1 MSVEKIAPND
11 SRISHCEA
19 VLNGQTYHYI
29 LGIPEHQAFSATI
42 FLIHGWPD
50 LSYGWRYQIPFLIQ
64 QNMRVVVP
72 DMMGY
77 GRTDAPQS
85 PPADLHL
92 YSIKR
97 AADDI
102 AELAKQLGAPEIIL
116 GGHDWGGAVV
126 YRTAQWYP
134 KLVTHL
140 FSICTPY
147 TAPSR
152 QFISLKEMVDGPLPQ
167 FGYQIQL
174 SGPNLEE
181 NLRTYD
187 QIRRFLKAVYGGRS
201 EQGRSC
207 FRPDI
212 GLDFE
217 AMKTIGTAPSLN
229 EQELEYYTS
238 EYLRHGL
245 HGPLNWYRTRLINFE
260 DDLKLTTRMVAQ
272 PVLFI
277 SGKFD
282 AVLTPAMST
291 GMESFITRIRRE
303 EVETGHW
310 ALTEAPT
317 EVNNFIGSWLK
328 EVVFSA
334 RVKL

>member
-1 MSVEKIAPND
+1 MSVDKIALDD

-19 VLNGQTYHYI
+19 VLNGQRYHYI

-152 QFISLKEMVDGPLPQ
+152 QFISLKQMVDGPLPQ

-174 SGPNLEE
+174 SEPGLE
-181 NLRTYD
+181 NDLKAYD
-187 QIRRFLKAVYGGRS
+187 QIRRFLQAVYGGRS
-201 EQGRSC
+201 ERGRSC

-217 AMKTIGTAPSLN
+217 AMKTIGTAPSLSG
-229 EQELEYYTS
+229 QELNHYTS
-238 EYLRHGL
+238 EYMRHGL

-260 DDLKLTTRMVAQ
+260 DDLKLGTKMVKQ

-277 SGKFD
+277 TGKLD
-282 AVLTPAMST
+282 EVLKPAMST
-291 GMESFITRIRRE
+291 GMENFIPQLRKE

-310 ALTEAPT
+310 ALTEAPA
-317 EVNNFIGSWLK
+317 EVNKCIGSWLK
-328 EVVFSA
+328 EIVCKSS
-334 RVKL
+334 VKL